1 MEAGLVFLPKEKTLV
16 GIDYNECECMHND
29 KMMRYHQV
37 GIGIGV
43 LVLYL
48 IFFKK
53 GGI

>member
-1 MEAGLVFLPKEKTLV
+1 MEFGLVFLPKDRTLV
-16 GIDYNECECMHND
+16 GINYEECECMHDD

-37 GIGIGV
+37 GIGIGFM
-43 LVLYL
+43 VLYL